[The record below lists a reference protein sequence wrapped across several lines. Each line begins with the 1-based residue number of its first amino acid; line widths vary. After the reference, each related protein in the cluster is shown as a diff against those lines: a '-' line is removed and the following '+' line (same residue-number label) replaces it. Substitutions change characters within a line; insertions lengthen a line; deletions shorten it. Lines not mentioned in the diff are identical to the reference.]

1 MKNKYVLAPE
11 STAVRVALWR
21 ALHVEVDSAP
31 HVLEDTIGLQL
42 IAPEDG
48 WRNRPDMNPDF
59 TKLFRASIVARARFI
74 EDLVTLHSQK
84 GIDQYIILGAG
95 LDTFAE
101 RRPEIASH
109 LKIFEVDQPGPQQ
122 WKQQRL
128 KELCFNIP
136 SGLHFVPVD
145 FEAGESWIDQLEV
158 AGFDKKK
165 PALIASTGV
174 SMYLTKEANFST
186 LSQIAKLAPGSILA
200 MTFLLPIEIVDSKER
215 SGHEAS
221 QKGAKASGTPFI
233 SFFTPDEMMA
243 LAKDAGF
250 SETSYVAGSEL
261 NLRYFSGRTD
271 GLATGDSEG
280 MLVARI

>member
-1 MKNKYVLAPE
+1 MKNKNVLAPE
-11 STAVRVALWR
+11 STAARVALWR

-31 HVLEDTIGLQL
+31 HIIEDIIGLQL
-42 IAPEDG
+42 ISPEDD

-74 EDLVTLHSQK
+74 DDLVIEHSQK

-95 LDTFAE
+95 LDTFAQ

-109 LKIFEVDQPGPQQ
+109 LNIFEVDQPGPQK

-128 KELCFNIP
+128 KELGFNIP
-136 SGLHFVPVD
+136 AGLHFVPVD
-145 FEAGESWIDQLEV
+145 FEAGESWIDQLEM

-186 LSQIAKLAPGSILA
+186 LKQIAKLAPGSILA
-200 MTFLLPIEIVDSKER
+200 MSFLLPIEIVDSKER

-233 SFFTPDEMMA
+233 SFFTPEEMIA
-243 LAKDAGF
+243 LSKKAGF
-250 SETSYVAGSEL
+250 TEASYVAGEEL
-261 NLRYFSGRTD
+261 NRRYFLGRSD
-271 GLATGDSEG
+271 GLLTGNSEA
-280 MLVARI
+280 MLVASI